1 MIWHCEANYLTCA
14 VGHFFRWGKAGFA
27 VDQRRVAGHMFLS
40 CQQCRP
46 STFFFAILSDAP
58 TPLATCYAIDRGQ
71 YDQWLNS
78 VDDRLSSTHMLH
90 LLSGPNGLSYHPNYR
105 EPVHG

>member
-1 MIWHCEANYLTCA
+1 MIWHCEANYLTCEH
-14 VGHFFRWGKAGFA
+14 GHLFRTGKSGFA
-27 VDQRRVAGHMFLS
+27 EDQRRKVGHSFVC

-46 STFFFAILSDAP
+46 STFFFVIAADLP
-58 TPLATCYAIDRGQ
+58 TPIRHCYSITKEQ

-78 VDDRLSSTHMLH
+78 VDSRISSTEMLH
-90 LLSGPNGLSYHPNYR
+90 HLGYHPNYR